1 MSATPK
7 SVSSNGTASDDVASN
22 TVELETG
29 RPENSVEIAD
39 PDVVDW
45 NGPEDKADPQ
55 NWTSSK
61 KWLHIII
68 VSLLALVT

>member
-1 MSATPK
+1 MSSTPK
-7 SVSSNGTASDDVASN
+7 SVPSNGTSSNDAASN
-22 TVELETG
+22 TVELEAVP
-29 RPENSVEIAD
+29 PEKSVEMAD

-45 NGPEDKADPQ
+45 DGPDDKANPQ
-55 NWTSSK
+55 NWTGGK